1 MSSFRGASD
10 KNERERDKSRTQWQ
24 QNQFNSSNVTM
35 FCDVRRHFGS
45 DSKEI
50 PFLSLWV
57 LWSVRTGSSDLKYV
71 ALSFYTI
78 YLSTCRHTRIFNNNN
93 LTKTPAHNI
102 VSHSW
107 VWKREKRQ
115 RSVIPDQRRE
125 IQSEV
130 GGNNSPA
137 ERRRGWNPE
146 VRGQARWRRK
156 PVTSLTPLSFTVATP
171 RVTSVNK
178 QEGWMKVSCEHTHLI
193 WIQICSDMLRIFLLF
208 SRLQQESVLGEFEN
222 RGCVF
227 HLTTIYNKLYLWS
240 PAFQLMAF

>member
-1 MSSFRGASD
+1 
-10 KNERERDKSRTQWQ
+10 
-24 QNQFNSSNVTM
+24 M

-45 DSKEI
+45 DSKEK

-57 LWSVRTGSSDLKYV
+57 LWSVRTRSSDLKYV

-78 YLSTCRHTRIFNNNN
+78 YLSTCVCIYIFIFNN
-93 LTKTPAHNI
+93 LTKIPAHNI

-115 RSVIPDQRRE
+115 RSGIPDQRRE

-178 QEGWMKVSCEHTHLI
+178 QEGWMKVSCEHTHSYLDPDLL
-193 WIQICSDMLRIFLLF
+193 WHAENIFIIKPSITKKCF
-208 SRLQQESVLGEFEN
+208 SRVWKQRMCFSFNNNIQQVIFVVTCISVNGFLTWIHWSLSV
-222 RGCVF
+222 CV
-227 HLTTIYNKLYLWS
+227 K
-240 PAFQLMAF
+240 